1 MKNKAKNNIF
11 LITGDFHQ
19 GKTTFARETV
29 KLLNQLDFKTGGFLS
44 EGTFKNGKRDSFVLV
59 DIETNQKIKLCSIQ
73 PKEGWQ
79 KYRKFYFNPAA
90 IQMGNQI
97 LQKQQGNRIVLVD
110 EVGPMEMEKKGWYSG
125 MKTLCEKDEIIQ
137 IWVVRNILIDEI
149 KRAFNIPGCNIIDIE
164 KDTCKELFQRIKSKI
179 NS

>member
-29 KLLNQLDFKTGGFLS
+29 NLLDHQGFKTAGILS
-44 EGTFKNGKRDSFVLV
+44 EGTFKKGERDGFTLV
-59 DIETNQKIKLCSIQ
+59 DVKTQNRIKLCTIH
-73 PKEGWQ
+73 PVKGWQ

-97 LQKQQGNRIVLVD
+97 LHTQHSNHIVLID
-110 EVGPMEMEKKGWYSG
+110 EVGPMEMEKKGWYDG
-125 MKTLCEKDEIIQ
+125 MKTLCERDEIIQ
-137 IWVVRNILIDEI
+137 IWVVRNILIDRV
-149 KRAFNIPGCNIIDIE
+149 KQAFNIPGCNIFDIE
-164 KDTCKELFQRIKSKI
+164 KDNCKELIHRIKSKI
-179 NS
+179 TS